1 MVAGSSLWMRRQAG
15 LPRTWRPVRPEA
27 ARGACGQAQG
37 ATPQAAASWAWKR
50 LRSGQGPPEG
60 LTGHT
65 VPAVVAG
72 RTERGLCLHRRR
84 QPGAPGGVQP
94 RPSDSGLTGCGCPV
108 TRSLV
113 GCYGRRTPTHDG
125 EAACARTRAR
135 WEGRRVG
142 GMEPCPWG
150 LCRLCCCHAG
160 SKRAGGWG
168 HGPGVQV
175 RSPPGEAR
183 WPGASPSGW
192 TAFPARHVRH
202 CPRWTETRPRPSR
215 GRRLAASGG
224 RWVRRKNAATP
235 AGSRGPFI

>member
-37 ATPQAAASWAWKR
+37 ATPQAAASRAWKR

-65 VPAVVAG
+65 VPAVVAS
-72 RTERGLCLHRRR
+72 RTERGPCLCRRR

-108 TRSLV
+108 TRAPV
-113 GCYGRRTPTHDG
+113 GCYGHAPV
-125 EAACARTRAR
+125 RA
-135 WEGRRVG
+135 GRG
-142 GMEPCPWG
+142 GGRGAWSRAPRG

-183 WPGASPSGW
+183 RPGASPSGW

-224 RWVRRKNAATP
+224 RRVRRKNAAAP